1 MEFLLSVEPN
11 EPIIKT
17 QIQETERDRDRD
29 EKTKSKPEISK
40 IQTTIGKQQQQL
52 IKPTKILV
60 TLAKRC
66 DY

>member
-17 QIQETERDRDRD
+17 QIQETERDRDRDRD

-52 IKPTKILV
+52 MRAHKDLSYT
-60 TLAKRC
+60 R
-66 DY
+66 

>member
-17 QIQETERDRDRD
+17 QIQETDRDRDRD

-40 IQTTIGKQQQQL
+40 IQTANGKQQQQL
-52 IKPTKILV
+52 MRAHKDLSYT
-60 TLAKRC
+60 R
-66 DY
+66 

>member
-17 QIQETERDRDRD
+17 QIQETDRDRD

-52 IKPTKILV
+52 MRAHKDLSYT
-60 TLAKRC
+60 R
-66 DY
+66 

>member
-17 QIQETERDRDRD
+17 QIQETDRDRDRD

-52 IKPTKILV
+52 MRAHKDLSYT
-60 TLAKRC
+60 R
-66 DY
+66 

>member
-17 QIQETERDRDRD
+17 QIQETDRDRGRD

-40 IQTTIGKQQQQL
+40 IQTTNGKQQQQL
-52 IKPTKILV
+52 MRAHKDLSYT
-60 TLAKRC
+60 R
-66 DY
+66 